1 LPSREFALVRE
12 VLNTP
17 ETVKACVVIIRQLRP
32 TPESLASG
40 ETRDKPFLEL
50 VALLDL
56 EKGVNGYAGTAHG
69 GFFTVVLD
77 EVMGSAVNVL
87 SGELLWLCCVL
98 AQDRSIEDLAGD
110 GLGIQ
115 RGRLKA
121 KSRSQGV
128 YGVLECAVQEAI
140 AHPAGGDR
148 AWTGRENRW
157 SETVC

>member
-1 LPSREFALVRE
+1 MRE

-87 SGELLWLCCVL
+87 SGECSGFVVFLLK
-98 AQDRSIEDLAGD
+98 I
-110 GLGIQ
+110 
-115 RGRLKA
+115 
-121 KSRSQGV
+121 GV
-128 YGVLECAVQEAI
+128 SKI
-140 AHPAGGDR
+140 
-148 AWTGRENRW
+148 
-157 SETVC
+157 